1 MLSWATSGA
10 VVMGPSSQRLRPR
23 PPLEEFK
30 RGTKETPRKF
40 GRWINNDTRGW
51 WMTRIV
57 YSTSKHI
64 IVIIIIYYYYLL
76 LLLLLLLLFII
87 IVIIVVIIIDY
98 YYI

>member
-1 MLSWATSGA
+1 
-10 VVMGPSSQRLRPR
+10 MGPSSQRLRPR

-76 LLLLLLLLFII
+76 VSLLLLLLLII
-87 IVIIVVIIIDY
+87 IIY
-98 YYI
+98 NR